1 VALVGGAATVNLDTA
16 GRMTEGTFVALNGNV
31 QCLTSNEQGWTA
43 VKGSVSG
50 NILTIEAQEAS
61 CTDTVS
67 WLVIGER
74 HDQHMIDTHWTDAE
88 GRVITEPEKPRVEE
102 DDTE

>member
-1 VALVGGAATVNLDTA
+1 
-16 GRMTEGTFVALNGNV
+16 V

-67 WLVIGER
+67 WMVIGER
-74 HDQHMIDTHWTDAE
+74 KDQHMIDTLWTDAD
-88 GRVITEPEKPRVEE
+88 GRVITEPEKVE
-102 DDTE
+102 DTQEEGA